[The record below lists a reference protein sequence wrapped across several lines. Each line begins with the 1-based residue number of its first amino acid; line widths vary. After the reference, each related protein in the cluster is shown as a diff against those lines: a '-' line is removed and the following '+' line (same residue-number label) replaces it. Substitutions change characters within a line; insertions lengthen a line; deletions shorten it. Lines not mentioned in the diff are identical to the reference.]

1 MKCLM
6 CAHFTIKDHP
16 KHATVGLGK
25 CKAHIGPI
33 TVFVPYSAE
42 PECSKREPA
51 KDKAARE
58 AWVLKREGK

>member
-1 MKCLM
+1 MKCVM
-6 CAHFTIKDHP
+6 CANFTIKDSL
-16 KHATVGLGK
+16 KHANVGLGK
-25 CKAHIGPI
+25 CTAKWSPI

-51 KDKAARE
+51 KDKAARD